1 MKDAVA
7 VVLKR
12 GEKYLL
18 IRRAKHGTAEDY
30 WCPITGAVEDGET
43 QAQAVAREA
52 MEELGIKVV
61 PRSKVW
67 ECMTDDKEYLLH
79 WWHSTIEN
87 DAITINPEEVKE
99 YRWLTYTEMRELDKM
114 FDADRKFF
122 GVIAPKLQD
131 S

>member
-1 MKDAVA
+1 VKDAVA

-12 GEKYLL
+12 GDKYLL

-30 WCPITGAVEDGET
+30 WCPITGAVEPGET

-52 MEELGIKVV
+52 MEELGIKVK
-61 PRSKVW
+61 PLDKVW
-67 ECMTDDKEYLLH
+67 ECMTDDKEYSLH
-79 WWHSTIEN
+79 WWHSSLEDET
-87 DAITINPEEVKE
+87 ATVNPDEVKE
-99 YRWLTYTEMRELDKM
+99 YRWLTYSEMLDLDKM

-122 GVIAPKLQD
+122 RVIAPQLRD

>member
-7 VVLKR
+7 VVLKK

-30 WCPITGAVEDGET
+30 WCPVTGAVEDGES

-52 MEELGIKVV
+52 GEELGIKVRPV
-61 PRSKVW
+61 KKVW
-67 ECMTDDKEYLLH
+67 ECLTDDKEYLLH
-79 WWHSTIEN
+79 WWHAILKDDTIT
-87 DAITINPEEVKE
+87 ANPDEVKE
-99 YRWLTYTEMRELDKM
+99 YCWLTYSEMLQLQKM

-122 GVIAPKLQD
+122 REIAPHLAD

>member
-30 WCPITGAVEDGET
+30 WCPITGAVEYGET
-43 QAQAVAREA
+43 QAQAVIREA
-52 MEELGIKVV
+52 KEELGITVCPV
-61 PRSKVW
+61 HKVW
-67 ECMTDDKEYLLH
+67 ECLTDDREYILH
-79 WWHSTIEN
+79 WWHVLLEDDTV
-87 DAITINPEEVKE
+87 TVNPDEVKE
-99 YRWLTYTEMRELDKM
+99 YKWLTYEEMQNFENM
-114 FDADRKFF
+114 FGADRTFF
-122 GVIAPKLQD
+122 KSIAPGLAD